1 MQITK
6 DNEFDVINFTNT
18 TAESFTGKWGGVEEV
33 IGAGETKPLPRFKAA
48 HYANQLAKKILLG
61 QVGQPFGDENLREDL
76 TAKMLGQVAVPEVK
90 QEVATAP
97 EEPEFVEAPREEP
110 VEASATAPAEEEPV
124 EEPKPKRGKRK
135 STK

>member
-1 MQITK
+1 METTK

-18 TAESFTGKWGGVEEV
+18 TTEDFAGKWGGIEEV
-33 IGAGETKPLPRFKAA
+33 IRAGETKPFPRFKAV

-61 QVGQPFGDENLREDL
+61 QVGQPFGDEGLREDL
-76 TAKMLGQVAVPEVK
+76 TAKMLGQVSVPPV

-97 EEPEFVEAPREEP
+97 EEPEFEEAPK
-110 VEASATAPAEEEPV
+110 EEPV
-124 EEPKPKRGKRK
+124 EEPAEEPAPKKRGRRK